1 MINNSVLIG
10 KGMGN
15 SANFTGTAVHNPV
28 IISWLENGF
37 FGFIGF
43 LSIYLILFYY
53 VIINY
58 RNKFF
63 NDYML
68 MVLSLIAIM
77 MIIGDMFM
85 ANSYKRSLWVP
96 AIMFIIYSKQK
107 LKIHFIN
114 K

>member
-1 MINNSVLIG
+1 M
-10 KGMGN
+10 K
-15 SANFTGTAVHNPV
+15 SAKYFS
-28 IISWLENGF
+28 II
-37 FGFIGF
+37 F
-43 LSIYLILFYY
+43 LSIVFSNTLNESHNNQDVVQINILEQNTNY

-107 LKIHFIN
+107 LKIHFKN

>member
-1 MINNSVLIG
+1 
-10 KGMGN
+10 
-15 SANFTGTAVHNPV
+15 
-28 IISWLENGF
+28 
-37 FGFIGF
+37 
-43 LSIYLILFYY
+43 
-53 VIINY
+53 
-58 RNKFF
+58 
-63 NDYML
+63 ML

-107 LKIHFIN
+107 LKIHFKN